1 MSGVD
6 KSDYDKLAKAL
17 VTIIE
22 SGHIDTGRVMKVSFW
37 RGVVFGLGGV
47 LGGTLLVAAI
57 IYILSLFT
65 DIPFLGDVADK
76 VRDSIDAQ
84 N

>member
-1 MSGVD
+1 MSGVG
-6 KSDYDKLAKAL
+6 KKDYDKLAKAL

-22 SGHIDTGRVMKVSFW
+22 SGHVDAARVMKVSFW
-37 RGVVFGLGGV
+37 RGVFFGLGGV
-47 LGGTLLVAAI
+47 LGGTLVVAAI

-65 DIPFLGDVADK
+65 DIPFLGNVADT
-76 VRDSIDAQ
+76 VRDSIDAD